1 MKKLGDR
8 KLGLV
13 LGAGSARGLAHI
25 GVIQVLLEEKIPIN
39 LLVGSSMGALIGAL
53 FAVGIDMYLLPQLLS
68 QLSFNKLLDMQVPRM
83 GFVAGNRIQDFIRL
97 LTHDKNFDQLQLPLA
112 IVATDLESGE
122 RVLFQEGPVFKAVR
136 ASISIPGVFQP
147 VFLDNRVLVD
157 GAVSERLP
165 VKVAREL
172 GMDLIVA
179 VDVTFGNQEIKI
191 KNILDVF
198 MQSISLLEK
207 QIHETKI
214 EGTDILIQPEVGNLA
229 INRFDLIEEAVM
241 AGRAATQPWIPRIKE
256 LLTGTV

>member
-1 MKKLGDR
+1 
-8 KLGLV
+8 
-13 LGAGSARGLAHI
+13 
-25 GVIQVLLEEKIPIN
+25 
-39 LLVGSSMGALIGAL
+39 
-53 FAVGIDMYLLPQLLS
+53 
-68 QLSFNKLLDMQVPRM
+68 M